1 MSIVAHKR
9 KEDESKSINVVKHTS
24 SSYVLA
30 PSDVTVLK
38 TKTTEDVTK
47 AADIDKNRKEEESNT
62 TDTECSTR
70 ICTKNSI
77 ESEDDSIPVFTFPI
91 QLMGLIEKETVDDNA
106 AAINGQKALE
116 WLPTGDKF
124 IIRDRLTVER
134 CVLPTY
140 FNNKCKFMS
149 FVRKL
154 YR

>member
-1 MSIVAHKR
+1 MM
-9 KEDESKSINVVKHTS
+9 KEDEIKSNSGVKYTS
-24 SSYVLA
+24 SSNVLA
-30 PSDVTVLK
+30 ASEVSMALK
-38 TKTTEDVTK
+38 TNRQ
-47 AADIDKNRKEEESNT
+47 AADNYFDINNHKEEDEYT
-62 TDTECSTR
+62 TADTECSTD

-77 ESEDDSIPVFTFPI
+77 DSEDDFIQSHPQVATFPI
-91 QLMGLIEKETVDDNA
+91 QLMDLIEKETVDDEA

-124 IIRDRLTVER
+124 IIRDRLTMEN
-134 CVLPTY
+134 CVLPKY